1 MMSISEHQ
9 DDCLVYELRIIYLM
23 VIIKA
28 KLAYALVWGLFC
40 RVSVSKLFFPDTA
53 LIIVAPAFFLDS
65 GTYQV
70 VTRSATGGFQAFFPN

>member
-1 MMSISEHQ
+1 M
-9 DDCLVYELRIIYLM
+9 LNIYCEM
-23 VIIKA
+23 QE
-28 KLAYALVWGLFC
+28 
-40 RVSVSKLFFPDTA
+40 VSVETCVALSLSKLFFPDTA